1 MKNTTKRVVAVAGLL
16 ALGLTATK
24 AQTDGA
30 LLDALVK
37 KGVLSD
43 SEAQDI
49 RAKAAKESGETAAS
63 RISIGDYVQKLTIY
77 GDARLRF
84 EYADEKAQ
92 AGAVTANA
100 GTSSTQG
107 ENIVERNRY
116 RLRVGADYV
125 YSDNFKGGFE
135 LESNTAN
142 DSANQTIGSG
152 YNKANINI
160 GLVYLQWKPIDWLT
174 LTGGKQRN
182 PLYTT
187 DLMWDPDINPE
198 GASEV
203 ASWTFPIGGDSAP
216 ARDPKDVKAIAPSGS
231 DESLTVGL
239 TAFQGIYADN
249 SEFNLNKGIDRADV
263 WQFVEQVPVQ
273 FNFNKDMFIKE
284 VPGFDVYTGGGNAG
298 PGNGPTTTV
307 EDGGGTQNFISPNA
321 ADDLAIITAPGEF
334 DWKFDKVPMKFYWD
348 FAANLDGKARV
359 QDVYLRGATSATALT
374 ASGTPT
380 AAGASTI
387 SQNKAL
393 GDNIA
398 WVAGLQAGQNK
409 RKGDWMLKADY
420 RQVGLGA
427 VDPNL
432 NDSDWGDSSLNQQGV
447 KVVGAYNFTDF
458 LVGTITVYD
467 TWAYKSHLFAG
478 QDPTSL
484 AVGNANNVNGNTTS
498 LVGLAAVSQT
508 QRVDVDLQWK
518 F

>member
-16 ALGLTATK
+16 ALGLTASK

-49 RAKAAKESGETAAS
+49 RAKAAKENAQTSGS
-63 RISIGDYVQKLTIY
+63 KISIGDYVQKLTIY

-92 AGAVTANA
+92 AGLVNVNA
-100 GTSSTQG
+100 ATSGTSATSG
-107 ENIVERNRY
+107 KLGDNVIERNRY

-142 DSANQTIGSG
+142 DSANQTLGST

-160 GLVYLQWKPIDWLT
+160 GLVYLQWKPVDWLT

-203 ASWTFPIGGDSAP
+203 ASWTFPLGGNSAP
-216 ARDPKDVKAIAPSGS
+216 SDPKDVKAMAPSDPGQ
-231 DESLTVGL
+231 SLTIGL

-249 SEFNLNKGIDRADV
+249 NEFNLNKGINRTDV

-273 FNFNKDMFIKE
+273 YNFNKSTFVKV

-298 PGNGPTTTV
+298 PGGGFTSTSN
-307 EDGGGTQNFISPNA
+307 EDGGGTQNFIAPNA
-321 ADDLAIITAPGEF
+321 ADDLAIFTAPGRIRLE
-334 DWKFDKVPMKFYWD
+334 V
-348 FAANLDGKARV
+348 
-359 QDVYLRGATSATALT
+359 
-374 ASGTPT
+374 
-380 AAGASTI
+380 
-387 SQNKAL
+387 
-393 GDNIA
+393 
-398 WVAGLQAGQNK
+398 
-409 RKGDWMLKADY
+409 
-420 RQVGLGA
+420 RQG
-427 VDPNL
+427 
-432 NDSDWGDSSLNQQGV
+432 SD
-447 KVVGAYNFTDF
+447 
-458 LVGTITVYD
+458 
-467 TWAYKSHLFAG
+467 
-478 QDPTSL
+478 
-484 AVGNANNVNGNTTS
+484 
-498 LVGLAAVSQT
+498 
-508 QRVDVDLQWK
+508 
-518 F
+518 